1 MGIKLITDSACDL
14 PIEYIR
20 ENNIDFASLSV
31 NIKGK
36 FVIDDLGQ
44 TLKYNDFYKL
54 LREGEMPST
63 SQVNV
68 GTFEDIF
75 TKYVEKGESIIY
87 IGLSS
92 TLSGTFNSASIAREI
107 VLEKNPKADIS
118 VIDSLSVSLGEGA
131 LVYYACEMIKNG
143 SSKEEVVR
151 WVEDNKRK
159 VVHAITID
167 DLSHLKRGGRISS
180 ATAAVGGL
188 LNIKPTL
195 KIDAEGN
202 VIPGVKI
209 KGKKKV
215 IKYLVDQVKEN
226 AVNIEKQVLF
236 ICHSDCL
243 SEAELLKEVILSEV
257 KPKDVIINSIGAV
270 IGTHGG
276 PGILAVAFMANE
288 RY

>member
-92 TLSGTFNSASIAREI
+92 TLSGTFNSASIARKI

-180 ATAAVGGL
+180 ATATVGGL

-243 SEAELLKEVILSEV
+243 SEAEVLKEVILSEV

-276 PGILAVAFMANE
+276 PGTLAVIFMAKE